1 MNALCLFSLVKSQC
15 ILSFKASQRLRGGVP
30 SKNWGT
36 YIINSM
42 HDFYCIALV
51 FCWCW
56 SAIDLWQVHVKR
68 EKEWVLIMRKI
79 KLNIAI
85 FRNEGYLKNKNQ
97 SSKLTFSDGTFNKES
112 IKMKINK
119 DEILLCKV
127 GNLQLLLLKTQ
138 RMHFHLIKWMQNL
151 FPFLLRNRVFE
162 V

>member
-68 EKEWVLIMRKI
+68 KRVGTHYVEDEIEYC
-79 KLNIAI
+79 NIQK
-85 FRNEGYLKNKNQ
+85 RGYLKNEANLANWLFLMAL
-97 SSKLTFSDGTFNKES
+97 LTKSLSRWKSIRMKSCFAKWGIYNYCCSRLKECIFIS
-112 IKMKINK
+112 
-119 DEILLCKV
+119 
-127 GNLQLLLLKTQ
+127 
-138 RMHFHLIKWMQNL
+138 
-151 FPFLLRNRVFE
+151 
-162 V
+162 

>member
-1 MNALCLFSLVKSQC
+1 
-15 ILSFKASQRLRGGVP
+15 
-30 SKNWGT
+30 
-36 YIINSM
+36 
-42 HDFYCIALV
+42 
-51 FCWCW
+51 
-56 SAIDLWQVHVKR
+56 
-68 EKEWVLIMRKI
+68 MRKI

>member
-85 FRNEGYLKNKNQ
+85 FRKEGYLKNRTNLANWLFLMAL
-97 SSKLTFSDGTFNKES
+97 LTKSLSRWKSIRMKSCFAKWGIYNYCCSRLKECIFIS
-112 IKMKINK
+112 
-119 DEILLCKV
+119 
-127 GNLQLLLLKTQ
+127 
-138 RMHFHLIKWMQNL
+138 
-151 FPFLLRNRVFE
+151 
-162 V
+162 